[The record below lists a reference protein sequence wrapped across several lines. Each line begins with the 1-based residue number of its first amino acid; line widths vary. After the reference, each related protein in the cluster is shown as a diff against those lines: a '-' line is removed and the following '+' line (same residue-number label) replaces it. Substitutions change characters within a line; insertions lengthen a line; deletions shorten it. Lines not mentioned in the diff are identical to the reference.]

1 MEVYIK
7 SKNSLDELAQQL
19 RNVLKLPKE
28 NQTSYQKEQKRH
40 GLNMGGD
47 YYLFESSDGILKL
60 VENVGEMSV
69 EERKDWN
76 YYILVESDEKNEEQ
90 IAELIG
96 QKLTASGINAKL
108 DDIAV

>member
-19 RNVLKLPKE
+19 RNVLKLSNE
-28 NQTSYQKEQKRH
+28 NQTSYQREQKRH

-47 YYLFESSDGILKL
+47 YYLFERSDGTLKL
-60 VENVGEMSV
+60 VENSGEMLV

-76 YYILVESDEKNEEQ
+76 YYILVESDEEDEEQ
-90 IAELIG
+90 IAELL
-96 QKLTASGINAKL
+96 QQNLNASDIKAEF
-108 DDIAV
+108 DDVAV

>member
-7 SKNSLDELAQQL
+7 SKNSLEELAQQL

>member
-19 RNVLKLPKE
+19 RSILKLSNE

-40 GLNMGGD
+40 GSNMGGD
-47 YYLFESSDGILKL
+47 YYLFESSDGVLKL
-60 VENVGEMSV
+60 VENAGEMSV

-76 YYILVESDEKNEEQ
+76 YYVLVESDEKNEEQ
-90 IAELIG
+90 IAESIQ
-96 QKLTASGINAKL
+96 QKLTASGMNSKL
-108 DDIAV
+108 DDIAI